1 MATPYKVCPEC
12 QNPAHLG
19 ASQCIQCGHRF
30 RTSFVPRPDQT
41 QGFNLPAPAITPAP
55 NTSQMTVLRTEPSR
69 PVLIAA
75 MWLFVI
81 GCVVLW
87 TVQRNAALAANIG
100 AIMSAVILAMSPSRT
115 NRVSGW
121 IMLALQ
127 SVLIVLVLS
136 GILRL

>member
-1 MATPYKVCPEC
+1 
-12 QNPAHLG
+12 
-19 ASQCIQCGHRF
+19 
-30 RTSFVPRPDQT
+30 
-41 QGFNLPAPAITPAP
+41 
-55 NTSQMTVLRTEPSR
+55 
-69 PVLIAA
+69 

-127 SVLIVLVLS
+127 SILIVLVLG